1 MSDAAGAPLVVI
13 AGPTGA
19 GKSELA
25 LVVAARFEA
34 EIVNCDSLQVY
45 RYLDI
50 GTAKVPPAQR
60 RGIPHH
66 LLDVVNPDETF
77 TAGEYARRARA
88 VIGEIAAR
96 GRLPLVVGGTGFYL
110 RALLEGLF
118 PGPTRDPDLRAR
130 LSARETR
137 RPGLLHRLLRRFDPR
152 SAAQIHPHDV
162 QKLIRAVEVILLTRR
177 PLSHWYTQ
185 NRDTLCGF
193 RILKLVL
200 DPPRDA
206 LYAHLDRRC
215 ERMFA
220 GGLLQEVRRILALGF
235 PPTSKPLGSHGYRQ
249 ALQVLRGE
257 LSLSEAVY
265 HAQRNTRRYAKR
277 QWTWFRREPDTVWV
291 KGFGTE
297 AATEQAACHFIAA
310 FLAGNPGRR

>member
-1 MSDAAGAPLVVI
+1 MSDPAGAPLVVI

-19 GKSELA
+19 GKSELGLA
-25 LVVAARFEA
+25 VAARFDA

-60 RGIPHH
+60 RGVPHH
-66 LLDVVNPDETF
+66 LLDVVNPDEIF
-77 TAGEYARRARA
+77 SAGEYARRARR
-88 VIGEIAAR
+88 VLGEIAAR

-130 LSARETR
+130 LAARETR
-137 RPGLLHRLLRRFDPR
+137 RPGLLHRFLRRFDPR
-152 SAAQIHPHDV
+152 LAGQIHPRDV
-162 QKLIRAVEVILLTRR
+162 QKLIRAVEVVLVTRR
-177 PLSHWYTQ
+177 PLSQWYAED
-185 NRDTLCGF
+185 RDPLRGF
-193 RILKLVL
+193 RTLKLVL

-220 GGLLQEVRRILALGF
+220 SGLLDEVRRILALGYA
-235 PPTSKPLGSHGYRQ
+235 PGCKPLGSHGYRQ
-249 ALQVLRGE
+249 AVQVLAGE
-257 LSLSEAVY
+257 LTLAEAIY

-277 QWTWFRREPDTVWV
+277 QWTWFRREPDAVWL
-291 KGFGTE
+291 KGFGSE
-297 AATEQAACHFIAA
+297 PAVEQTACQLIAA
-310 FLAGNPGRR
+310 FLAGAKM